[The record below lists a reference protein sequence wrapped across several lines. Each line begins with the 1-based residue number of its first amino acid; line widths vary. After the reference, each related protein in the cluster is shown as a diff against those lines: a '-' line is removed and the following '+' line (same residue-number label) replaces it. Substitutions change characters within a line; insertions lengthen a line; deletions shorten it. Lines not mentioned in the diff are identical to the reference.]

1 MILTL
6 SIAILLILAMLIISY
21 VACVSR
27 HEDKKVRD
35 QMLKHKGGRPCN

>member
-1 MILTL
+1 MILAL
-6 SIAILLILAMLIISY
+6 SIAILLILAMFIISY

-35 QMLKHKGGRPCN
+35 RYISGKKEEGE